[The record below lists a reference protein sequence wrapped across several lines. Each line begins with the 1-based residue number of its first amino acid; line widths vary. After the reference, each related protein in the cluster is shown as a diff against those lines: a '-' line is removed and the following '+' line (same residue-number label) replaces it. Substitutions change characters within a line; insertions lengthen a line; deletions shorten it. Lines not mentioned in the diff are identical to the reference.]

1 MQNEQPREFELGD
14 GEEDSNSNGGEES
27 RKVCSPRLGRGASGG
42 GARAESNAH
51 PRVMCRG
58 PEALAAHNLEVRLLR
73 RRLVGCR
80 SWA

>member
-1 MQNEQPREFELGD
+1 MQNEQPREFELGGD
-14 GEEDSNSNGGEES
+14 GEEDSNGGE
-27 RKVCSPRLGRGASGG
+27 RWKACSPRLGRGASGG

-58 PEALAAHNLEVRLLR
+58 SEALAAHNLEVRLLR